1 MNFWPHS
8 CPSGE
13 LFQTS
18 QKKCFSFILTT
29 SNFINVGKKL
39 VCKSRITLGKTAYQ
53 FRYRDSQGCGENAYC
68 NFKLSNAN
76 ETLPNTK
83 CIGTI
88 KAFLDLRVKRFGH
101 VLVPLPPGY
110 TALGSPF

>member
-1 MNFWPHS
+1 M
-8 CPSGE
+8 
-13 LFQTS
+13 
-18 QKKCFSFILTT
+18 
-29 SNFINVGKKL
+29 NVGKKL
-39 VCKSRITLGKTAYQ
+39 VCKSRIILGKPTYQ
-53 FRYRDSQGCGENAYC
+53 FRDRDGQGCGGNAYC